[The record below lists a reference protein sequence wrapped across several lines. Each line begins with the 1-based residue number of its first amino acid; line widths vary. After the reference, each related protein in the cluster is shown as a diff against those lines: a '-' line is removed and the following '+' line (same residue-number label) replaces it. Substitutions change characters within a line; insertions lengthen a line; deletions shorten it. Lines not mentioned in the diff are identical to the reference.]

1 MMKRSSWFLGSSISL
16 LAFSGAACADAGD
29 WSFSGMV
36 REEIAAKT
44 GNEQNINNWATNVY
58 NGVPVTATGLFG
70 PADLTR
76 PNEVTGK
83 YNYKKADP
91 DFNMFATRLELNL
104 DGKLSNDVAVHF
116 KLRGFTDQIGEIEKS
131 FKNKNIFEQSYGSS
145 HSGGTLGAAGKD
157 WMVDMPQAYVDYSN
171 GPFWLRAGNQQIA
184 WGEALF
190 FRVSDMANGLDLRRH
205 TILDVAGEE
214 FSDKRV
220 SSLALRGI
228 YRLGEKTQFEGF
240 VQQFRPTVISGENSP
255 YNIVPAQF
263 TLDQKTG
270 YEDVKNKMNVGFRFQ
285 TSIENVGIQAF
296 AINRHN
302 PDGVI
307 RWTYAKDA
315 GALPGTPFSAG
326 TGVGV
331 YNAQEWFRY
340 ASSVRLDGLKGLASA
355 VNEFSGTTAGGGFAG
370 AMAAVGA
377 GCGATGA
384 LGSFQFNQAAASCT
398 LDSFFTAFGN
408 LRGALVREYKREN
421 VFGGGLN
428 TVFSGEPD
436 SLTDQLIGR
445 FEFSYTPD
453 KKFTNPTL
461 SRKYIERDETTF
473 AFIAEKYHKFS
484 DSFPATYI
492 VAQWMHKSDSDIYGR
507 SMAGQN
513 VVPGASPK
521 GQSGGSN
528 YLALVLQQPSPSL
541 EWRFDMAVL
550 TDTEG
555 GLLVQPGAKWKP
567 SKSLQLDIYGNYLNS
582 SNSKGKT
589 FTQGLDYAREVFLR
603 GTYYF

>member
-1 MMKRSSWFLGSSISL
+1 MINRSSWFLGSSISL
-16 LAFSGAACADAGD
+16 LAVSGAACADTGD
-29 WSFSGMV
+29 WSFSGMI
-36 REEIAAKT
+36 REEIAVKAT
-44 GNEQNINNWATNVY
+44 NEQNINNWAGNVF
-58 NGVPVTATGLFG
+58 NGVAAPNTGLFG
-70 PADLTR
+70 GLPGNGTLTR
-76 PNEVTGK
+76 PASQKED
-83 YNYKKADP
+83 A

-104 DGKLSNDVAVHF
+104 DGKLSNDWAAHI
-116 KLRGFTDQIGEIEKS
+116 KLRGFTDQVGKIDDA

-145 HSGGTLGAAGKD
+145 RSGGTLGAAGKD
-157 WMVDMPQAYVDYSN
+157 WMVDLPQAYLDYSS
-171 GPFWLRAGNQQIA
+171 GPLWLRMGNQQIA

-190 FRVSDMANGLDLRRH
+190 FRVSDVANGLDLRRH
-205 TILDVAGEE
+205 TILDVAAEE

-228 YRLGEKTQFEGF
+228 YRVGEKTQFEGF
-240 VQQFRPTVISGENSP
+240 VQQFRPTVLSGENSP
-255 YNIVPAQF
+255 YNIIPAQF
-263 TLDQKTG
+263 TVDQKTD

-302 PDGVI
+302 PDGVF
-307 RWTYAKDA
+307 RWTLAKGKGAVA
-315 GALPGTPFSAG
+315 GTAFTAG
-326 TGVGV
+326 TGIGV
-331 YNAQEWFRY
+331 YSAAEWFKY
-340 ASSVRLDGLKGLASA
+340 ASSVRLDGLKGLET
-355 VNEFSGTTAGGGFAG
+355 VINEFPGATLAG
-370 AMAAVGA
+370 ANFVAGACGAPSSAVGA
-377 GCGATGA
+377 VRVDKA
-384 LGSFQFNQAAASCT
+384 SASCI
-398 LDSFFTAFGN
+398 LDTFFDPLVLGN
-408 LRGALVREYKREN
+408 LRGSLIREYKREN
-421 VFGGGLN
+421 IFGFGLN

-445 FEFSYTPD
+445 FELSYTPN
-453 KKFTNPTL
+453 KEFTNPSL

-507 SMAGQN
+507 SMVGQN
-513 VVPGASPK
+513 NVPGKSPR
-521 GQSGGSN
+521 GQGGGSD
-528 YLALVLQQPSPSL
+528 YLALVFQQPSPSL

-589 FTQGLDYAREVFLR
+589 FTQGLDYAREIFLR

>member
-1 MMKRSSWFLGSSISL
+1 MINRSSWFLGTSISL
-16 LAFSGAACADAGD
+16 LAFSGAACADTGD

-36 REEIAAKT
+36 REEIAVKT
-44 GNEQNINNWATNVY
+44 GNEQNINNWAGNVF
-58 NGVPVTATGLFG
+58 NGVAATNTGLGGGIPGNGTF
-70 PADLTR
+70 TR
-76 PNEVTGK
+76 PASQTED
-83 YNYKKADP
+83 A

-104 DGKLSNDVAVHF
+104 DGKLSNDWAAHI
-116 KLRGFTDQIGEIEKS
+116 KLRGFTDQVGEIDDA
-131 FKNKNIFEQSYGSS
+131 FKNKNIFKQSYGTS

-157 WMVDMPQAYVDYSN
+157 WMVDLPVAYLDYSS
-171 GPFWLRAGNQQIA
+171 GPLWLRMGNQQIA

-190 FRVSDMANGLDLRRH
+190 FRVSDVANGLDLRRH
-205 TILDVAGEE
+205 TILDVAAEE

-228 YRLGEKTQFEGF
+228 WRAGEKTQFEGF

-255 YNIVPAQF
+255 YNIIPAQF
-263 TLDQKTG
+263 VVDQKSG
-270 YEDVKNKMNVGFRFQ
+270 YDDVKNKMNVGFRFQ
-285 TSIENVGIQAF
+285 TSIENVGVQAF

-302 PDGVI
+302 PDGVF
-307 RWTYAKDA
+307 RWTQATGPGAVA
-315 GALPGTPFSAG
+315 GTAFTAG
-326 TGVGV
+326 TGIGV
-331 YNAQEWFRY
+331 YSAAEWFRY
-340 ASSVRLDGLKGLASA
+340 ASSVRLDGIRGLDAAINEFPATTGLGAPFVAGLCGADSAVPGAVRNNAASA
-355 VNEFSGTTAGGGFAG
+355 GCVLDTFFDPI
-370 AMAAVGA
+370 VG
-377 GCGATGA
+377 
-384 LGSFQFNQAAASCT
+384 
-398 LDSFFTAFGN
+398 FGN
-408 LRGALVREYKREN
+408 LRGSLVREYKREN
-421 VFGGGLN
+421 IFGFGLN

-445 FEFSYTPD
+445 FELSYTPN
-453 KKFTNPTL
+453 KKFTNPSL

-507 SMAGQN
+507 SMVGQN
-513 VVPGASPK
+513 NVPGASPK
-521 GQSGGSN
+521 GQGGGSD
-528 YLALVLQQPSPSL
+528 YLALVFQQPSPSL
-541 EWRFDMAVL
+541 EWRFDLAVL

>member
-1 MMKRSSWFLGSSISL
+1 MFINAKYILGISSSL
-16 LAFSGAACADAGD
+16 ALASGAAWADGGD
-29 WSFSGMV
+29 WSFSGLV
-36 REEIAAKT
+36 REEIAVKT
-44 GNEQNINNWATNVY
+44 GNEQNINNWAGNVF
-58 NGVPVTATGLFG
+58 NGVAVPSTGLAGPTATR
-70 PADLTR
+70 PASQKED
-76 PNEVTGK
+76 
-83 YNYKKADP
+83 A

-104 DGKLSNDVAVHF
+104 DGKLTNDWAAHI
-116 KLRGFTDQIGEIEKS
+116 KMRGFTDQVGKIDDA

-157 WMVDMPQAYVDYSN
+157 WMIDLPQAYLDYSS
-171 GPFWLRAGNQQIA
+171 GPLWLRMGNQQIA

-190 FRVSDMANGLDLRRH
+190 FRVSDVANGLDLRRH

-220 SSLALRGI
+220 SSLALRATW
-228 YRLGEKTQFEGF
+228 RFNEKTQLEGF
-240 VQQFRPTVISGENSP
+240 AQQFRPTVLSGENSP
-255 YNIVPAQF
+255 YNVIPAQF
-263 TLDQKTG
+263 IVDEKTG

-285 TSIENVGIQAF
+285 TSIENVGVQAF

-302 PDGVI
+302 PDGVF
-307 RWTYAKDA
+307 RWTQATGPGAVA
-315 GALPGTPFSAG
+315 GTAFTAG

-331 YNAQEWFRY
+331 YSAAEWFRY
-340 ASSVRLDGLKGLASA
+340 ASSVRLDGIRALDSA
-355 VNEFSGTTAGGGFAG
+355 LNEFPATTGLGAPGVAG
-370 AMAAVGA
+370 A
-377 GCGATGA
+377 CGATSAVPGA
-384 LGSFQFNQAAASCT
+384 VRNTSASASCV
-398 LDSFFTAFGN
+398 LDTFFATAVLGN
-408 LRGALVREYKREN
+408 LRGSLVREYKREN
-421 VFGGGLN
+421 VFGFGLN

-445 FEFSYTPD
+445 FELSYTPD
-453 KKFTNPTL
+453 KKFTNPSL

-507 SMAGQN
+507 SMVGQN
-513 VVPGASPK
+513 NVPGASPK
-521 GQSGGSN
+521 GQGGGSD
-528 YLALVLQQPSPSL
+528 YLALVFQQPSPSL
-541 EWRFDMAVL
+541 EWRFDLAVL